1 MSLAYRIMYRVGFTP
16 WDTGEVSSELRA
28 LVEDGDALPPGRA
41 LDIGCGTGTQAVYLA
56 HHGWSVTGIDAVEQP
71 LRRAHAR
78 AIAEGVSVEWFKAD
92 VARLTDLDLKPGYT
106 LVFDR
111 GCYHGLRSEQRAA
124 YVAGVTALAVSGAT
138 LLVMAFEPNRILAA
152 PPGAD
157 EAEITATFA
166 CWELTGAEPDRGPAP
181 AGPLRNLAR
190 TWYRLVRRCPDAH
203 RRSSLSATGDSHVLG
218 HFRDRT

>member
-1 MSLAYRIMYRVGFTP
+1 M
-16 WDTGEVSSELRA
+16 SSELRA
-28 LVEDGDALPPGRA
+28 LVDGGDALAPDRA

-56 HHGWSVTGIDAVEQP
+56 HHGWSVTGIDAIEQP
-71 LRRAHAR
+71 LRRARAR
-78 AIAEGVSVEWFKAD
+78 AVAEGVSVEWLKAD

-124 YVAGVTALAVSGAT
+124 YAAGVTAPVAPGAT
-138 LLVMAFEPNRILAA
+138 LLVMALEPNRILAA

-166 CWELTGAEPDRGPAP
+166 GWELAGAEPDGGPSP
-181 AGPLRNLAR
+181 GGPLRNLAR
-190 TWYRLVRRCPDAH
+190 TWYRLVRR
-203 RRSSLSATGDSHVLG
+203 
-218 HFRDRT
+218 